1 MPPFPR
7 RSLIALASFTLAC
20 SALAQTTPSSN
31 QAPPS
36 PPPQEPDSRTPTHA
50 DILRGAYGPD
60 RANNDLLYYHLD
72 IRVDPDKKFISGK
85 NTIRFKMLADVTR
98 IQIDFIDTLN
108 IDKILLGPTLS
119 NTPATPAPSSSTSPT
134 PQSRHDAII
143 DFFYSGHP
151 VETGRLGVFTF
162 KQDVSGHPWINTA
175 CEGIGASLWWPNKD

>member
-1 MPPFPR
+1 MLGPR
-7 RSLIALASFTLAC
+7 PNHSLLQP
-20 SALAQTTPSSN
+20 SAHPA
-31 QAPPS
+31 
-36 PPPQEPDSRTPTHA
+36 PPPQEPDPRTPTHA

-60 RANNDLLYYHLD
+60 RANNDLLYYQLD
-72 IRVDPDKKFISGK
+72 IRVDSDKVISGK
-85 NTIRFKMLADVTR
+85 NTIRFKMLVDVTR

-119 NTPATPAPSSSTSPT
+119 NTPATPAASSSTSST

-143 DFFYSGHP
+143 DFFLLGPP

-175 CEGIGASLWWPNKD
+175 CEGIGASLWGPK